1 MDTPFTSND
10 GSPDSASAI
19 ETGDPARAANAFIPR
34 DRLAAVAAAT
44 PDAVALV
51 AACGTLSYAELDRQA
66 ARLAGYLAGRG
77 LRPGAL
83 VGVCID
89 RSFDQIVATLAA
101 WKAGCAFLPLDPAW
115 PDARLTSIIADADCA
130 MVVSSGATAARIAVA
145 VRELVVVDRDAA
157 AIAAAAPL
165 VAPAVAANDLAYVI
179 YTSGSTGAPKG
190 VELSHANLANLIAWH
205 DRAFAV
211 TATDRA
217 THLAGLGFDA
227 AIWEIWPYLCAGA
240 TVLLVPDAVRT
251 SDLALRQWLI
261 EQKITVS
268 FVPTALAE
276 QMVAADWPAD
286 TALRILLTGADRLH
300 VYPRAGLPFALVNNY
315 GPTECTVVAT
325 SGVVAPTADADRLPP
340 IGRPIDHTPIY
351 ILDADGHQLAAAEV
365 GELHIGGDS
374 VGRGYRGRPDLTAE
388 RFLADPFAERADAR
402 MYRTGDLAALLP
414 DGQIAFHGRI
424 DDQVKI
430 RGHRVEPEE
439 AAAALRDHSAVRSA
453 IVVARAEGDGETHL
467 VAYVVAGDAA
477 ITAEA
482 LRAFLAERLPEYMV
496 PDQFVR
502 IDALPLNA
510 SGKLDRA
517 ALPAPSAENALA
529 SEQFAAPETPA
540 QQRLAEI
547 IVEVL
552 GRGPVGID
560 DNFFLLGGHSL
571 LGTQVV
577 LRAGE
582 AFGVDITL
590 RHLFQA
596 PTVRTLAT
604 LIEELLLEMLEAMSD
619 DEASARAAE

>member
-10 GSPDSASAI
+10 GSPDSANTI
-19 ETGDPARAANAFIPR
+19 ETEDPARAANAFIPR
-34 DRLAAVAAAT
+34 DRLAAVTAAT
-44 PDAVALV
+44 PNAVALI
-51 AACGTLSYAELDRQA
+51 AACGTLSYAELDAQA

-115 PDARLTSIIADADCA
+115 PDARLASIIGSADCDV
-130 MVVSSGATAARIAVA
+130 VVSSGATAARIAVA
-145 VRELVVVDRDAA
+145 ARELVVVDRDAV
-157 AIAAAAPL
+157 AIAAATPL
-165 VAPAVAANDLAYVI
+165 VVPAVAADDLAYVI

-205 DRAFAV
+205 NRVFAV
-211 TATDRA
+211 TAADRA

-251 SDLALRQWLI
+251 ADVALRQWLI
-261 EQKITVS
+261 EQKITIG

-276 QMVAADWPAD
+276 QLIAADWPAD

-300 VYPRAGLPFALVNNY
+300 LYPRAGLPFVLVNNY

-325 SGVVAPTADADRLPP
+325 SGIVAPTADADRLPP
-340 IGRPIDHTPIY
+340 IGRPIDHTPLY
-351 ILDADGHQLAAAEV
+351 ILDAGGNQLAAGEV

-388 RFLADPFAERADAR
+388 RFLADPFAGRAGAR

-439 AAAALRDHSAVRSA
+439 AAAVLREHGAVRSA
-453 IVVARAEGDGETHL
+453 VVVARAEGDGTHL
-467 VAYVVAGDAA
+467 VAYIVPGDEPV
-477 ITAEA
+477 TAEA
-482 LRAFLAERLPEYMV
+482 LRAFLAERLPEYLV

-517 ALPAPSAENALA
+517 ALPAPSAENALT

-540 QQRLAEI
+540 QQRLADI

-582 AFGVDITL
+582 AFGVDLTL

-596 PTVRTLAT
+596 PTVRTLAA
-604 LIEELLLEMLEAMSD
+604 LIEELLLEMLESMSD